1 MSLPPHLIFTVT
13 NDLSFD
19 QRMQRICGSLA
30 AAGYRV
36 TLVGR
41 QLPHSRPLA
50 AEAWQ
55 QVRLPVA
62 ATSGKQ
68 FYWQYNKALYKWL
81 MQQFA
86 GTDASQTA
94 ICAID
99 LDTIVPVYMAS
110 RRTGALRV
118 YDAHELFTELTEV
131 KRRPLIYQVWR
142 LVERLMVPR
151 FERGYTVNSFIA
163 GELQR
168 RYGVQYAVVRNMPL
182 PAGGAEADDEW
193 PPELPPLPDRFLLY
207 QGAVNEGRAFDKL
220 IPAMREVAL
229 PLVVAGDGNYMQQ
242 LRQLVHAHQLQDK
255 VILLGMQ
262 PPALLRHITRLA
274 HAGIT
279 LFDNSGLNQY
289 YSLANRFFDY
299 VQAGIPQ
306 LCNDYP
312 EYRRLC
318 EQFEVALLL
327 QPLEQQHIAAAL
339 NKLCLDDVLYQR
351 LKQQAMAASRQWHW
365 QQEEKQLLACWHR
378 WMPL

>member
-1 MSLPPHLIFTVT
+1 MPLPPYLIFTVT

-19 QRMQRICGSLA
+19 QRMLRICGSLV

-50 AEAWQ
+50 TEAWQ

-62 ATSGKQ
+62 ATSGKR
-68 FYWQYNKALYKWL
+68 FYWQYNRALYKWL
-81 MQQFA
+81 IQHVA

-131 KRRPLIYQVWR
+131 KRRPLVYQAWR

-163 GELQR
+163 GELKR

-182 PAGGAEADDEW
+182 PAKGPEAADEW
-193 PPELPPLPDRFLLY
+193 PAELPPLPDRFLLY

-242 LRQLVHAHQLQDK
+242 LRQLVHTYQLRDK

-262 PPALLRHITRLA
+262 PPALLRHITRRA

-312 EYRRLC
+312 EYRMLC

-327 QPLEQQHIAAAL
+327 QQLDQQHIATAL
-339 NKLCLDDVLYQR
+339 NKLCLDDVLYRQ
-351 LKQQAMAASRQWHW
+351 LAEQAVAASQQWHW
-365 QQEEKQLLACWHR
+365 QQEEKQLLACWHC

>member
-1 MSLPPHLIFTVT
+1 MPLPPQLIFTVT

-30 AAGYRV
+30 AAGYHV

-41 QLPHSRPLA
+41 LLPHSRQLA

-81 MQQFA
+81 MQQLA
-86 GTDASQTA
+86 GTDASRTA

-110 RRTGALRV
+110 RRTGALRM

-131 KRRPLIYQVWR
+131 KRRPLVHRAWR

-151 FERGYTVNSFIA
+151 FERGYTVNTFIA

-168 RYGVQYAVVRNMPL
+168 RYGVRYAVVRNMPM
-182 PAGGAEADDEW
+182 PAAGAAADDEE

-220 IPAMREVAL
+220 IPAMRKVAL
-229 PLVVAGDGNYMQQ
+229 PLVIAGDGNYMQQ
-242 LRQLVHAHQLQDK
+242 LRQLIQAHQLQHK
-255 VILLGMQ
+255 VIMLGMQ
-262 PPALLRHITRLA
+262 PPTLLRHITRRA
-274 HAGIT
+274 RAGIT

-312 EYRRLC
+312 EYRLLC
-318 EQFEVALLL
+318 KQFEVALLL
-327 QPLEQQHIAAAL
+327 QQLDQQHIAAAL
-339 NKLCLDDVLYQR
+339 NKLCLDDVLYRQ
-351 LKQQAMAASRQWHW
+351 LQQEATAAAQVWHW
-365 QQEEKQLLACWHR
+365 KQEEKQLLDCWQN
-378 WMPL
+378 WLPI